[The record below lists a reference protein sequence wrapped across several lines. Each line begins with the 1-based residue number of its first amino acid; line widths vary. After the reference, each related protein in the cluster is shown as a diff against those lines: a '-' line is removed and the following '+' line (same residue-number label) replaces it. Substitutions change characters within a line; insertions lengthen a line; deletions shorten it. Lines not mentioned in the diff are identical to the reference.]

1 MRAIGNQLGSL
12 VKNTLQTSV
21 SLADNALSG
30 SIKSIDAVQGA
41 VNAGIQTT
49 SGTATTAFR
58 VVGDANSVAENAS
71 SEGSK
76 VANESVTQA
85 GKVAKET
92 LSMAGAALHALI
104 GTATNAAERRSQ
116 IVNNTKITTA
126 ALSGNASMLDLER
139 TIVFDFK
146 KRMAVFIA
154 RTKDCSRT
162 QTAFISALLR
172 NFKMSKCKQG
182 VVYGFSCP
190 QEASAAVAKF
200 ELQIELAKK
209 KCVTRLNTLSS
220 EAETAIF
227 KLKKPKNA
235 TEYTANAFEVLD
247 AYSERAAEAF
257 TALMTEFEEIANL
270 ITAEAG
276 QKGGRS
282 RRKRRTRRRTKR
294 RKYRV

>member
-1 MRAIGNQLGSL
+1 MRAFGSQVSSL
-12 VKNTLQTSV
+12 VQNTLQNSV
-21 SLADNALSG
+21 SLADNALNG
-30 SIKSIDAVQGA
+30 SIKSIDALQGA
-41 VNAGIQTT
+41 VNAGIQST

-76 VANESVTQA
+76 VANESVIQA

-92 LSMAGAALHALI
+92 LTMAGAALHALI

-116 IVNNTKITTA
+116 IVKNTKITTA
-126 ALSGNASMLDLER
+126 ALRSNASMLDLER
-139 TIVFDFK
+139 TIVSDFK
-146 KRMAVFIA
+146 QRMGVLIA
-154 RTKDCSRT
+154 RTRDCSKT

-190 QEASAAVAKF
+190 QEASAAVTKF

-209 KCVTRLNTLSS
+209 KCVTRLTSISS

-227 KLKKPKNA
+227 KLKKPKD
-235 TEYTANAFEVLD
+235 TSEYTADAFNVLQ

-257 TALMTEFEEIANL
+257 TALMTEFEEIANQ

-294 RKYRV
+294 RRRR